1 MSVSALAERAEPS
14 PSPTGTVSISVS
26 ASATPSLSPSA
37 PPTVPSPSF
46 RAPSSTT
53 VSSPILTP
61 ERSQVALTRT
71 PSSVSTASSISLG
84 SDILDNRSLFEGP
97 ILEDV
102 PTEPSLLSTH
112 RTTVSRPISPVNI
125 PLPRTPSLLST
136 PTASASVSMSSPHG
150 STPSAYSDLL
160 TIPSEVA
167 PTERAPSE
175 RARSERPP
183 SEGPSVI
190 ITDDINRLLQ
200 YLHGVEND
208 RQRDNQ
214 GVHDHLGEIQNE
226 LRNLADYMHEK
237 EVPQVVPPPP
247 VHLKDRSIEG
257 SSVVSFGGPRGAPDY
272 PSIPPTVTGKAS
284 PGVIAIPLTPPPR
297 SPRSPSS
304 LSSSISFLSSHH
316 SDDSSLLGS
325 EPLESEPLETELFET
340 EPDVPRE
347 SSSSISSSPISYS
360 PPSSAVPTTPGIDC
374 EVINRICDVLDAVKG
389 QTDALWDG
397 QLSTNHVLDKLRQRV
412 PRTQDNTELVERLQ
426 RLEDLINRLADAQA
440 RARAPSPPP
449 ESLFD
454 SGSDTSTAIRR
465 LRERPRTSLD
475 DMMAEL
481 LRPPQPTV
489 AVLIQPPPT
498 FVPLN
503 FRPDAR
509 GPRPRS
515 ASPTLL
521 GDLPPLQPFTLPI
534 PEHLITRD
542 IGCLEPS
549 SFVAKQ
555 GLDQIAL
562 SKQIPF
568 NRKFELVSKGC
579 STHAIF
585 ERLRQQD
592 CLPLSGRVFGCIRP
606 VWIGREYATADTR
619 WGIADPTAV
628 SLEPL
633 TVRGAGP
640 LAVFIVYRIVQRDP
654 TRALLDRRAQHGE
667 ALRRGIESVAHLDA
681 PNKHRQTLQTCR
693 LGLRPFFK
701 TIRVCAI
708 VRCVTVEAGEMGLRA
723 ALVWKTSAKPGAG
736 MGAAQDCRRV
746 RVADEPVLPGVWGLT
761 FTGRPTSS
769 GWRLNTFASEVRL
782 GMSFPL
788 LLFP

>member
-1 MSVSALAERAEPS
+1 MSVSALAEHAEPS
-14 PSPTGTVSISVS
+14 PSPTGIVSISVS

-46 RAPSSTT
+46 RAPSSTM

-71 PSSVSTASSISLG
+71 PSSVSTASFISLG
-84 SDILDNRSLFEGP
+84 SDILDNRSLFEEP

-102 PTEPSLLSTH
+102 PTEPSLLLTH
-112 RTTVSRPISPVNI
+112 RTTISRLISPANI
-125 PLPRTPSLLST
+125 PLPRTPSLLSM

-150 STPSAYSDLL
+150 STLSAYSDLL

-183 SEGPSVI
+183 SKGPSVI
-190 ITDDINRLLQ
+190 ITDDINQLLQ

-247 VHLKDRSIEG
+247 VHLKDHSIEG
-257 SSVVSFGGPRGAPDY
+257 SSVVSFGGPHGAPDY

-297 SPRSPSS
+297 SPHSPSS

-316 SDDSSLLGS
+316 SDNSSLLGS

-347 SSSSISSSPISYS
+347 SSSSISLSPISYS
-360 PPSSAVPTTPGIDC
+360 PPSSSVPWSPHREYLSQTSSDMTQRVIRTPSVSPTPSAVSSATVRAVPTTPGIEC

-389 QTDALWDG
+389 QTDTLWDG

-412 PRTQDNTELVERLQ
+412 PQTQDNTELVERLQ

-454 SGSDTSTAIRR
+454 SGSDTLTAIRR

-475 DMMAEL
+475 NMMAEL

-498 FVPLN
+498 FIPLN
-503 FRPDAR
+503 FQPDTR

-515 ASPTLL
+515 ASLTLL

-568 NRKFELVSKGC
+568 NRKFELRFSDTIIYG
-579 STHAIF
+579 TL

-592 CLPLSGRVFGCIRP
+592 CLPLSGHVFWCIRP
-606 VWIGREYATADTR
+606 VWIGCEYATADTR
-619 WGIADPTAV
+619 WGIADSTAV

-633 TVRGAGP
+633 TVLGAGP
-640 LAVFIVYRIVQRDP
+640 LAVFIVYRIVQCDP
-654 TRALLDRRAQHGE
+654 TRALLDRCAQHGE
-667 ALRRGIESVAHLDA
+667 ALRRGIKSVAHLDA
-681 PNKHRQTLQTCR
+681 PNKHRQTLQTRR

-701 TIRVCAI
+701 TIWVCAV

-736 MGAAQDCRRV
+736 MGVVFGD
-746 RVADEPVLPGVWGLT
+746 
-761 FTGRPTSS
+761 
-769 GWRLNTFASEVRL
+769 
-782 GMSFPL
+782 
-788 LLFP
+788 

>member
-112 RTTVSRPISPVNI
+112 RTTVSRPISPANI

-214 GVHDHLGEIQNE
+214 G
-226 LRNLADYMHEK
+226 

-284 PGVIAIPLTPPPR
+284 PGVIAIPLTPPPC

-347 SSSSISSSPISYS
+347 SVFVYLIVPYIVFSSIVVGTFVIPSSEMLPLTPVTRS
-360 PPSSAVPTTPGIDC
+360 PPLSAVSSATVRAVPTTPGIDC

-585 ERLRQQD
+585 
-592 CLPLSGRVFGCIRP
+592 

-633 TVRGAGP
+633 TVLGAGP

-667 ALRRGIESVAHLDA
+667 ALQAGHRVRRPPRRPKQASTNPPDLSSRSVSF
-681 PNKHRQTLQTCR
+681 LQDHP
-693 LGLRPFFK
+693 GL
-701 TIRVCAI
+701 CHCQ
-708 VRCVTVEAGEMGLRA
+708 VRDGRGRRDGASR
-723 ALVWKTSAKPGAG
+723 GAG
-736 MGAAQDCRRV
+736 VEDEREAWRRNGRGAGLSSRSGRR
-746 RVADEPVLPGVWGLT
+746 
-761 FTGRPTSS
+761 
-769 GWRLNTFASEVRL
+769 
-782 GMSFPL
+782 
-788 LLFP
+788 

>member
-112 RTTVSRPISPVNI
+112 RTTVSRPISPANI

-284 PGVIAIPLTPPPR
+284 PGVIAIPLTPPPH

-360 PPSSAVPTTPGIDC
+360 PPSSSVPSSPHREYLSRTSSDMTQAVPTTPGIDC

-397 QLSTNHVLDKLRQRV
+397 QLSTDHVLDELRQRV

-498 FVPLN
+498 FAVLRSIVVVVPV
-503 FRPDAR
+503 
-509 GPRPRS
+509 
-515 ASPTLL
+515 
-521 GDLPPLQPFTLPI
+521 I
-534 PEHLITRD
+534 PGLVAKPSIAFVK
-542 IGCLEPS
+542 PS

-585 ERLRQQD
+585 NTIIYGTPERLRQQD

-633 TVRGAGP
+633 TVLGAGP

-654 TRALLDRRAQHGE
+654 TRALLDRRAQHSE

-681 PNKHRQTLQTCR
+681 PNKHRQTLQTRR

-701 TIRVCAI
+701 TIRVCA
-708 VRCVTVEAGEMGLRA
+708 VVSLAQEWARRRTV
-723 ALVWKTSAKPGAG
+723 
-736 MGAAQDCRRV
+736 
-746 RVADEPVLPGVWGLT
+746 VAFGSPMNPFFQVFGD
-761 FTGRPTSS
+761 
-769 GWRLNTFASEVRL
+769 
-782 GMSFPL
+782 
-788 LLFP
+788 